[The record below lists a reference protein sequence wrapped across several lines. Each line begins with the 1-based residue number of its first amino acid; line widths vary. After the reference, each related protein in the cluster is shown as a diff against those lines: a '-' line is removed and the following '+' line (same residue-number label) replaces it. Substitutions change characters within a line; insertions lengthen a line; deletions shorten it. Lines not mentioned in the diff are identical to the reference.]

1 MRYGWQVDPNTAS
14 VTLEP
19 LDIHSVTMNAPN
31 QIGVNRSVA
40 VSPKTGAQKFV
51 NPDGSQIIVVIIK
64 SSGASGIGVHFRNFA
79 LAAGEKVYVYGP
91 AADSIVFG
99 PFTNKGPWGSG
110 EFWSG
115 TIAGDMAVI
124 EFYTRTDEKTKG
136 FEIFEVSHIFP
147 ELDWRLRSA
156 QPDVLNCQV
165 DASCYG
171 DIQKNAV
178 GRFIYNDSGLFV
190 CTGTLLNDVAQDH
203 IPYFLTANH
212 CVPTQAVAQTVEVY
226 WFYQTTTC
234 FSGVLR
240 SWVHS
245 PPGATLLATQAS
257 NDFTLLRLLN
267 NAPAGAVFSGWT
279 TGVQSTGTAV
289 FGLHHPGGGLP
300 PSVESY
306 LRRTQGTITSTNAG
320 CPDSGLQNG
329 YRADWTAFGTTEP
342 GSSGSG
348 LWNYSNGYLVGVLS
362 CGPVPATCNSPDA
375 GYSKFANFYSQIQQ
389 YIASARPVGNPE
401 TDFNGD
407 GKPDYVLYKPGTGTQ
422 PTAVWFL
429 NNNVYIG
436 GGATPTLPPG
446 WRVASAADFNRD
458 GHPDYALFKPST
470 RQTVIWYFSGVT
482 RIGSTYGPTPPG
494 GWELVATGDFNNDGK
509 PDYVLYNATTHQTV
523 VWYLN
528 NNVYAGGAYGPT
540 LPAGWSVVGVADFN
554 RDGKSDYLLVNASTR
569 QTVIYYLSG
578 TIRIGSTYGPTPPA
592 GWSVVGVA
600 DFNRDGKPDYLLFN
614 PSTHQT
620 VIWYLNNNVR
630 IASAVGPT
638 LFVGWTVAAP

>member
-1 MRYGWQVDPNTAS
+1 
-14 VTLEP
+14 
-19 LDIHSVTMNAPN
+19 MNAPN

-40 VSPKTGAQKFV
+40 VSPKTRAQKFV
-51 NPDGSQIIVVIIK
+51 NPDGSQIIVVVIK
-64 SSGASGIGVHFRNFA
+64 SSGASGTGVHFRNFA
-79 LAAGEKVYVYGP
+79 LAAGDEVYVYGP

-99 PFTNKGPWGSG
+99 PYTNKGPWGSG

-115 TIAGDMAVI
+115 TIVGDTAVI
-124 EFYTRTDEKTKG
+124 EFYTRTDEKKTG
-136 FEIFEVSHIFP
+136 FEIFEISHIFP
-147 ELDWRLRSA
+147 ELDWRLRSD
-156 QPDVLNCQV
+156 QPDVLNCEV

-178 GRFIYNDSGLFV
+178 GRIIYNDNGWYV

-226 WFYQTTTC
+226 WFYQTTSC
-234 FSGVLR
+234 NSGVLR
-240 SWVHS
+240 NWIHS
-245 PPGATLLATQAS
+245 PPGANLLATEPS
-257 NDFTLLRLLN
+257 NDFALLRLLN
-267 NAPAGAVFSGWT
+267 NAPTGTLFSAWT
-279 TGVQSTGTAV
+279 TGVQLTGTGV
-289 FGLHHPGGGLP
+289 FGLHHPGPDIP
-300 PSVESY
+300 PDVPSY
-306 LRRTQGTITSTNAG
+306 LRRASGTITSTNAD

-329 YRADWTAFGTTEP
+329 YKADWTSGTTEP
-342 GSSGSG
+342 GASGSG
-348 LWNYSNGYLVGVLS
+348 LWNSNGYFVGVLS
-362 CGPVPATCNSPDA
+362 CGPGPATCNSPDA

-389 YIASARPVGNPE
+389 YIGSGTPGGNPP

-407 GKPDYVLYKPGTGTQ
+407 GKPDYVLYNAGTQ
-422 PTAVWFL
+422 QTAVWYL

-436 GGATPTLPPG
+436 GAFTPTLPAG
-446 WRVASAADFNRD
+446 WIVVSTADFNRD

-482 RIGSTYGPTPPG
+482 RIGSTYGPTPPSG
-494 GWELVATGDFNNDGK
+494 RALVATGDFNGDGK

-528 NNVYAGGAYGPT
+528 NNVYVSGNYGPT

-554 RDGKSDYLLVNASTR
+554 RDGKSDYLLFNASTR

-578 TIRIGSTYGPTPPA
+578 TTRIGSLYGPTPPA

-614 PSTHQT
+614 ASTRQT
-620 VIWYLNNNVR
+620 VIWYMNNNVR
-630 IASAVGPT
+630 IASTYGPT
-638 LFVGWTVAAP
+638 LLAGWTVAAP